1 MKCFS
6 LCLLA
11 FSISILLV
19 GCQGINPNFPPNA
32 LGTSGSSGGAS
43 GQAAPLKVAEVSPSP
58 GANCVP
64 ATGVVTV
71 TFNEA
76 VEPATVNGGTFLI
89 QGVSGVVAYDA
100 RNFKATFSPANALQE
115 NTSYSATITTG
126 ITSSDGIHLP
136 DNFQFSF
143 KTGPCNQAH
152 NTEFVY
158 VANLGS
164 VSNPGGSIS
173 GFAVDQ
179 QTGKLAPVPGS
190 PFPEGDSPTGITS
203 DPAGQHVFV
212 IDKRSPLGGPVCRH
226 VKGILLSE
234 NIEPSGRLRLAETIT
249 LDGLCPSGLVVD
261 PDGKTLYVTEA
272 TEGSTGMLNGSEI
285 QAFAIQQNG
294 TLKEIDG
301 SPFPAG
307 IGAGTLAIHPGGKLL
322 YVVTGMDG
330 QGMVV
335 FDRDAE
341 TGRLSSARPV
351 ASRLEAH
358 LAIVPSG
365 KLMIAENASVI
376 DQITLF
382 SIDPATGSLTPQ
394 PPMASSLPFAVSVDP
409 SGEFAALAVASPD
422 FFGFP
427 GKIEIFR
434 IDESTNSMS
443 QFPVFSIPAGNG
455 TFDAKFDPEGKFIYS
470 VATNDNTVMGFAFDR
485 SSGSLAPVP
494 GSAFKTGDAPWEL
507 TIAHPK

>member
-1 MKCFS
+1 MKHFG

-11 FSISILLV
+11 VSISSLFS

-32 LGTSGSSGGAS
+32 LGTSGSSGGPS

-64 ATGVVTV
+64 ATGTVTV
-71 TFNEA
+71 TFTGA
-76 VEPATVNGGTFLI
+76 VEPATVNAGTFFI
-89 QGVSGVVAYDA
+89 QGVAGVATYDA

-115 NTSYSATITTG
+115 NTSYSAMITTG
-126 ITSSDGIHLP
+126 IMSSGGIHLA
-136 DNFQFSF
+136 DSFQFSF
-143 KTGPCNQAH
+143 TTGPCNQAR

-164 VSNPGGSIS
+164 VSNPGGTIS

-190 PFPEGDSPTGITS
+190 PFPEGDSPIGITS
-203 DPAGQHVFV
+203 DPDGRHVFV
-212 IDKRSPLGGPVCRH
+212 IDKRSPLGGPFCRH
-226 VKGILLSE
+226 VQGILLSE

-249 LDGLCPSGLVVD
+249 LDGMCPSGLAVD

-301 SPFPAG
+301 SPFAVPL
-307 IGAGTLAIHPGGKLL
+307 GAGSLTIHPGGKLL
-322 YVVTGMDG
+322 YAVTGTDG
-330 QGMVV
+330 EGIVV
-335 FDRDAE
+335 FDRDLE
-341 TGRLSSARPV
+341 TGRLGSARPV
-351 ASRLEAH
+351 ASRLESH
-358 LAIVPSG
+358 MAIVPSG
-365 KLMIAENASVI
+365 KLMIAVNGNII

-382 SIDPATGSLTPQ
+382 SIDPAAGGLTPQ
-394 PPMASSLPFAVSVDP
+394 PPMASSLPWAVSVEP

-422 FFGFP
+422 FPGFP

-434 IDESTNSMS
+434 IDESTSSMS
-443 QFPVFSIPAGNG
+443 QFPVFSSPAGKG
-455 TFDAKFDPEGKFIYS
+455 TFDAKFDPQGKFVYS

-485 SSGSLAPVP
+485 SAGSLVPVP
-494 GSAFKTGDAPWEL
+494 DSAFKTGDAPIEL
-507 TIAHPK
+507 TIARPK